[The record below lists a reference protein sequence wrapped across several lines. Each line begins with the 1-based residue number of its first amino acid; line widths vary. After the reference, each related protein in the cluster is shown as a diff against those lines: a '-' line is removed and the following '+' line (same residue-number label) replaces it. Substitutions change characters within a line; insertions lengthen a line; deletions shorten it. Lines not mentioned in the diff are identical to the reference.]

1 MWYLPDYSDRYR
13 YSWLQI
19 HISTICGKS
28 QIGNIIRNI
37 LKLISSWCRINA
49 SLNWVSIS
57 SGNGFYWTNAALLSI
72 GPLGTNFNEIRMGTQ
87 NFSSM
92 KMLLKMSSAKV
103 AAILS
108 RGRWVYKII
117 TYFRSA
123 SCSFLHKIH
132 ALPLTFDRRYSR
144 KFSTLELGF
153 HTHTHAHAHTHF
165 NYCFSLQWRHNG
177 RDGVPNHRRLDC
189 LLNSLIRRRSK
200 KLSRLCFTGLCEW
213 NSPVTGEFPAQRASN
228 AENVPIW
235 WRHHGCLKAFMN
247 SLAPGRC
254 GCNLNFRN

>member
-28 QIGNIIRNI
+28 QIGNIIRKI
-37 LKLISSWCRINA
+37 LKLISSWCRINV

-108 RGRWVYKII
+108 RGRWVYKIR
-117 TYFRSA
+117 TSFRSA

-153 HTHTHAHAHTHF
+153 HTHTHTHTHTHISIIAF
-165 NYCFSLQWRHNG
+165 HYNYVIMGAMASQITDVSIVYSTVWSGADQRKYQSSASLDFVSG
-177 RDGVPNHRRLDC
+177 IHR
-189 LLNSLIRRRSK
+189 
-200 KLSRLCFTGLCEW
+200 W
-213 NSPVTGEFPAQRASN
+213 PVNSPHKGPVTRKMFPFDD
-228 AENVPIW
+228 VIMGTWKTLWTHWP
-235 WRHHGCLKAFMN
+235 LV
-247 SLAPGRC
+247 
-254 GCNLNFRN
+254 